1 MRRAWRGLLP
11 PLAVATAA
19 TVATAVV
26 ALVDPNEPGHY
37 PTCPFLALTGRW
49 CPGCGSMRAVHD
61 LAHGRVL
68 EAADH
73 NVLAVL
79 AVPWLVLAWALW
91 TLTTTGRRPSPR
103 LVRLTGRGAA
113 PWVVPTLLVVVIV
126 FAVLR
131 NLPWFGVLA
140 P

>member
-1 MRRAWRGLLP
+1 MRRAWHGLLP

-19 TVATAVV
+19 AVATAVV
-26 ALVDPNEPGHY
+26 ALVDPDEPGHY

-49 CPGCGSMRAVHD
+49 CPGCGSLRAVHD

-73 NVLAVL
+73 NVLTVL
-79 AVPWLVLAWALW
+79 AVPYVVLGWGLW
-91 TLTTTGRRPSPR
+91 MLTATGRQPPPG

-113 PWVVPTLLVVVIV
+113 AWVVPALLVVVLG

-131 NLPWFGVLA
+131 NLPGFGLLA